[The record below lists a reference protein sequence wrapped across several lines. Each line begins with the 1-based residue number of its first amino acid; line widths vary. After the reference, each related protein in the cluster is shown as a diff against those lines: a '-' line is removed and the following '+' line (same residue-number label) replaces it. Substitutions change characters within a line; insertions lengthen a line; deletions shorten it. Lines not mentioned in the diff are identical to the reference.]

1 MPSPVSH
8 VFRVAIVLAVSA
20 IGASASAEIH
30 RCKDD
35 RGQTVLSDRPCG
47 AAYVGDPLRSSAL
60 GTGPDK
66 LAAGEM
72 RTDHGKDL
80 SADYA
85 FIADRPSRSARRPSD
100 K

>member
-1 MPSPVSH
+1 MPAPVSH
-8 VFRVAIVLAVSA
+8 VFRVAVVLAVGA

-47 AAYVGDPLRSSAL
+47 AAYDGDPLRSSAS
-60 GTGPDK
+60 GAG
-66 LAAGEM
+66 AARVNAGEM
-72 RTDHGKDL
+72 RTGQTRDL
-80 SADYA
+80 AAQYSFMADLNA
-85 FIADRPSRSARRPSD
+85 RPARRSSD